1 MLPTPHPKSCNFM
14 RPSHLMA
21 AGCDPMVIDAAAK
34 GTYAPTL
41 FIVSDTGLRDHLL
54 RLWVN

>member
-1 MLPTPHPKSCNFM
+1 
-14 RPSHLMA
+14 
-21 AGCDPMVIDAAAK
+21 MVIDAAAK